1 MAVRPLGRFG
11 VRASDFFRISGFG
24 RRISDFREIAAKSL
38 LTSPVCLLVSP
49 LPLIGILM
57 KTHLP
62 KVNLDERKWH
72 VIDASGVVLGRL
84 AVQVADIL
92 RGKDK
97 PVFTPHLDAG
107 DFVVVINA
115 EKVRVTGKKE
125 DAKQYMTYSGWKGG
139 ERYTSVAQLRARHPE
154 MLIHRAVR
162 GMIPKNRL
170 GRVLLTKLKVYK
182 GDKHPHSAQQP
193 AALTPVT

>member
-1 MAVRPLGRFG
+1 
-11 VRASDFFRISGFG
+11 
-24 RRISDFREIAAKSL
+24 
-38 LTSPVCLLVSP
+38 
-49 LPLIGILM
+49 M

-62 KVNLDERKWH
+62 KVNLDQRKWH
-72 VIDASGVVLGRL
+72 VIDADGVVLGRL
-84 AVQVADIL
+84 AAQVANIL
-92 RGKDK
+92 RGKNK

-107 DFVVVINA
+107 DFVVVVNA

-125 DAKQYMTYSGWKGG
+125 TQKEYMTYSGWKGG
-139 ERYTSVAQLRARHPE
+139 EKYTSVAELRARHPE

-182 GDKHPHSAQQP
+182 GDKHPHAAQQP
-193 AALTPVT
+193 AVLAAAK

>member
-1 MAVRPLGRFG
+1 
-11 VRASDFFRISGFG
+11 
-24 RRISDFREIAAKSL
+24 
-38 LTSPVCLLVSP
+38 
-49 LPLIGILM
+49 M
-57 KTHLP
+57 KTYLP
-62 KVNLDERKWH
+62 KVNLDQRKWH
-72 VIDASGVVLGRL
+72 VIDANGAVLGRL

-92 RGKDK
+92 RGKNK
-97 PVFTPHLDAG
+97 PVFTEHLDAG

-125 DAKQYMTYSGWKGG
+125 TAKEYMTYSGWRGG
-139 ERYTSVAQLRARHPE
+139 EKHFTVANLRAKHPE

-182 GDKHPHSAQQP
+182 GDKHPHGAQQP
-193 AALTPVT
+193 AVLKAAS